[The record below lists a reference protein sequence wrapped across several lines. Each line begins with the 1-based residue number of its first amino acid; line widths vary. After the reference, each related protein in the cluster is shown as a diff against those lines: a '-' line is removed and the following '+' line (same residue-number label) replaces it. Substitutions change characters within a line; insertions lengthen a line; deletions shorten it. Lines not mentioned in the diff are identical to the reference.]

1 MRISKRV
8 LCLAAGAATVAVVSV
23 PAIAGHGKV
32 GLWNVTITTNMGG
45 VAMPD
50 MSKLPP
56 EAQAAMRAHGVTMN
70 GNTMSVQ
77 HCMSQEEVDASGPPP
92 MRNQKDCTMMNTKLG
107 SNSFSADM
115 TCHGEMNGTGHVE
128 VSYDTPEHYVGKTT
142 MSGTMQGHPVSMA
155 TTFEG
160 RWASA
165 DCKGLTH

>member
-1 MRISKRV
+1 MKISNR
-8 LCLAAGAATVAVVSV
+8 LAYLATGAAAVMVAI
-23 PAIAGHGKV
+23 PAIAGHGKA

-45 VAMPD
+45 MAMPD

-77 HCMSQEEVDASGPPP
+77 HCMTQAEVDASGPPA
-92 MRNQKDCTMMNTKLG
+92 MGGQKDCSLTNTKMG
-107 SNSFSADM
+107 NNAFSADLA
-115 TCHGEMNGTGHVE
+115 CHGDMVGTGHVD
-128 VSYDTPEHYVGKTT
+128 VSFDSPEHYIGKQT
-142 MSGTMQGHPVSMA
+142 MSGSMQGHPVSTS

-165 DCKGLTH
+165 DCKGVMH